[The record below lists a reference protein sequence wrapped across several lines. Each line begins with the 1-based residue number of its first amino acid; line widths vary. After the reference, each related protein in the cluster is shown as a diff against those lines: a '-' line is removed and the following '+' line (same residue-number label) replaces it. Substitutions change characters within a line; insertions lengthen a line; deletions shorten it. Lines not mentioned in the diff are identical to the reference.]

1 MKSGRPVNSD
11 VGRLLNLMSLQ
22 VFWQTER
29 GEILES
35 CAAWYNPWDYIDDL
49 DELKD
54 TCCLRFV
61 DEYGDATFNQYQ
73 LPVLAHEL
81 ESILAKSKTP
91 EAKESLESL
100 IAFVR
105 RCENNVHTYVK
116 FVGD

>member
-1 MKSGRPVNSD
+1 MHSAAFK
-11 VGRLLNLMSLQ
+11 LMLQ

-29 GEILES
+29 GEILETYPG
-35 CAAWYNPWDYIDDL
+35 WYNPWNYIDDP
-49 DELKD
+49 DELGD
-54 TCCLRFV
+54 TCCLRFI

-81 ESILAKSKTP
+81 ESILPKSKNS
-91 EAKESLESL
+91 EAKESLQTL

-105 RCENNVHTYVK
+105 RCENNIHTYVK